1 MVVRTRLRNVL
12 FPLVLYGVSG
22 GIGGYFVWHAVNGDL
37 GLKVSDE
44 YEKSIAMLDKQLAVT
59 KVARHSSER
68 RGPRERGAAM
78 SSPVHREK
86 TPLCEHLRPIGGLS
100 RRLAFPRRLS

>member
-22 GIGGYFVWHAVNGDL
+22 GIGGYFIWHAVNGDR

-59 KVARHSSER
+59 KADRAQWQHR
-68 RGPRERGAAM
+68 IDLMRGETIDRDLLEEQAHATLDRVSPDDLVVFLPRG
-78 SSPVHREK
+78 
-86 TPLCEHLRPIGGLS
+86 
-100 RRLAFPRRLS
+100 